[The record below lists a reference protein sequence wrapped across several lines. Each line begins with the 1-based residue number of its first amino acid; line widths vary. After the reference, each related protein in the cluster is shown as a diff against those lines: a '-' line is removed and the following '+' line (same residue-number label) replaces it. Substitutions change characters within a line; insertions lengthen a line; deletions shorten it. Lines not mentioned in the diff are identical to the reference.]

1 MALTLNTRN
10 RTLSSDSCGFTK
22 KIQCPLNKQWDDLQL
37 VDANERYG
45 DDFSGVTQERHR
57 HCFSCQRNVFNLD
70 GLSESQI
77 EASIMANPQIC
88 IHATLPHPAIVVEGV
103 PEGSHY
109 DLMLHKPNCPKIDE
123 AYLNHGLKEVR
134 TARSLAALNLAVK
147 KGLQIQVVQLEADV
161 SLERSFYLVEH
172 DDGTFSEIVDYRS
185 IIMPSSNDKAIVTD
199 HYFSQYRYCF
209 DKPWAAYLL
218 PADVEE
224 GDRVFV
230 WDVIQDY
237 VETHMNHGG
246 SLRQRQCI
254 ATWVG
259 GELVISTVE
268 PQVWIG

>member
-1 MALTLNTRN
+1 
-10 RTLSSDSCGFTK
+10 
-22 KIQCPLNKQWDDLQL
+22 
-37 VDANERYG
+37 
-45 DDFSGVTQERHR
+45 
-57 HCFSCQRNVFNLD
+57 
-70 GLSESQI
+70 
-77 EASIMANPQIC
+77 MANPQIC

-147 KGLQIQVVQLEADV
+147 EGLNIQLVQLKSDV
-161 SLERSFYLVEH
+161 SLERSFFLVEH

-185 IIMPSSNDKAIVTD
+185 ILMPGSHDKAIIAD

-218 PADVEE
+218 PADIEE
-224 GDRVFV
+224 GDQVFI
-230 WDVIQDY
+230 WDVIQDQ
-237 VETHMNHGG
+237 EEIRMNHGG
-246 SLRQRQCI
+246 SIRRKQGI

-259 GELVISTVE
+259 GELIMPAVE
-268 PQVWIG
+268 PDIWIG